1 VIIVKR
7 SEQVSNKKLIL
18 VVDDNPAN
26 LKVLG
31 TILKTN
37 GLSPAIA
44 QSGANALKSIKRK
57 QPDLILLDIMMP
69 DMDGFEV
76 CKRLKQD
83 PETQDIPIIFLTA
96 KTEKEDIIQGL
107 EVGAV
112 DYVTKP
118 FNSKELMT
126 RVNTH
131 LELKFAKEELKQ
143 ALATKDKFFSII
155 SHDLINLFNGLLG
168 LSFLL
173 TDPNMKLGADEKDD
187 YLQSILRS
195 SKQGYDL
202 LKNLLEWSRSQT
214 GSMEVTPI
222 TVNLS
227 HIVERNI
234 VFLNEPAK
242 NKQLNLLSLVDKKTL
257 VFVDENMLDTVIR
270 NLLANAIKF
279 TQDEGKIEIS
289 AKPFA
294 ENLIE
299 MAISD
304 TGVGIK
310 PENIDNLFRSDVYS
324 TTLGTHKEKGTGL
337 GLMLCKELVEK
348 NGGIIGVESEHGK
361 GSRFYIRLPI
371 PE

>member
-1 VIIVKR
+1 MNK
-7 SEQVSNKKLIL
+7 KKLIL
-18 VVDDNPAN
+18 VVDDNVAN

-31 TILKTN
+31 SILKEN

-57 QPDLILLDIMMP
+57 LPDLILLDIMMP

-83 PETQDIPIIFLTA
+83 VDTQDIPVIFLTA
-96 KTEKEDIIQGL
+96 KTEQEDIIQGL

-118 FNSKELMT
+118 FNPKELMT

-131 LELKFAKEELKQ
+131 LELKAAKEGLKE

-168 LSFLL
+168 LSFIL
-173 TDPNMKLGADEKDD
+173 TDQKMKLAPAEKED
-187 YLQSILRS
+187 YLQSILKS
-195 SKQGYDL
+195 STQGYDL

-214 GSMEVTPI
+214 GRLQLTPI
-222 TVNLS
+222 RLNLS
-227 HIVERNI
+227 KIVDLNI
-234 VFLNEPAK
+234 VFLNENAK
-242 NKQLNLLSLVDKKTL
+242 NKQITLFSSIDQDTL
-257 VFVDENMLDTVIR
+257 VFVDENMFDTVIR

-279 TQDEGKIEIS
+279 TPENGQVEIS
-289 AKPFA
+289 AKQTQ
-294 ENLIE
+294 ENQIE
-299 MAISD
+299 ISISD

-310 PENIDNLFRSDVYS
+310 AENMDKLFRSDISYS
-324 TTLGTHKEKGTGL
+324 TFGTHKEKGTGL
-337 GLMLCKELVEK
+337 GLMLCKEFVEK
-348 NGGIIGVESEHGK
+348 NGGRIGVESEEGK
-361 GSRFYIRLPI
+361 GSRFYLLLPSQDNQSTI
-371 PE
+371 KSD